1 MMASGVDKMNFNMGK
16 LTIIYK
22 GKSYEYLI
30 NTRVIDKQLDK
41 TIEDI
46 LKWFPKDSTIDFKQI
61 H

>member
-1 MMASGVDKMNFNMGK
+1 MNSNMGK

-22 GKSYEYLI
+22 GKTYEYLI
-30 NTRVIDKQLDK
+30 NTQVVDKQIDK

>member
-1 MMASGVDKMNFNMGK
+1 MKANGVDKMNFNMGK

-22 GKSYEYLI
+22 GKTYEYLI
-30 NTRVIDKQLDK
+30 NTQVVDKQIDK

>member
-22 GKSYEYLI
+22 GKTYEYLI
-30 NTRVIDKQLDK
+30 NTQVVDKQIDK

>member
-1 MMASGVDKMNFNMGK
+1 MKANGVDKTNSKMGK

-22 GKSYEYLI
+22 GKKHEYLI
-30 NTRVIDKQLDK
+30 NTQVIDKQIDK

-46 LKWFPKDSTIDFKQI
+46 LKWFPKDCTIDFEQL